1 MKNTFAISH
10 SAQHT
15 QATSPAV
22 REHYARLA
30 AGSRSFQPASHIAAS
45 QRGLSFGNLVSVNVY
60 QNNMSE
66 LAYLLR
72 MLKTISQTHRWITL
86 IAPPSSF
93 CLSLFTQAG
102 ISPQQIRIARATAT
116 HNPEALMK
124 KALQSDTSAAVIAF
138 GDIENFADANEDE
151 GNATPCFVING
162 LPSRLH

>member
-30 AGSRSFQPASHIAAS
+30 AGSRHYQRVSRTAAS
-45 QRGLSFGNLVSVNVY
+45 QRGQSFGNLVSVNVY

-72 MLKTISQTHRWITL
+72 MLKTFSQTHRWITL

-102 ISPQQIRIARATAT
+102 ISPQQIRIARATST

-124 KALQSDTSAAVIAF
+124 KAIQSDTSAAIIAF
-138 GDIENFADANEDE
+138 GDIVNFTATHDDE
-151 GNATPCFVING
+151 CNATPCFVING